1 MTVSAELFKQNRP
14 LVVAADILMPD
25 KSKHDE
31 SKGRACAERLAGHV
45 RALSE
50 SIGERN
56 VYRPLALAEAAHYI
70 EHEWQAM
77 GYEVRRQTYEVDG
90 VLCPNLEIS
99 RTGNR
104 HPEEILLIGAHYDTV
119 IGSPG
124 ANDNGSG
131 VAALLEMARHFA
143 KVKTD
148 RTVRFVA
155 FVNEEAPFYL
165 SGQMGSMVYAK
176 AARERRDNIRLMLS
190 LETIGYYSEQTGSQ
204 QYPPLFKSFYP
215 DKGNFIA
222 FVSNLRSRR
231 MLKRFTAAFRHH
243 SQFPAERLATF
254 SWIPGVAWS
263 DHASFWRYG
272 YRALMV
278 TDTAFYRYRH
288 YHMPTDKADELDY
301 AAMAAV
307 TEGLERAVMSLA
319 TER

>member
-1 MTVSAELFKQNRP
+1 MK
-14 LVVAADILMPD
+14 PD
-25 KSKHDE
+25 KSKHDQ
-31 SKGRACAERLAGHV
+31 SKARQTAERLARHV

-50 SIGERN
+50 TIGERN
-56 VYRPLALAEAAHYI
+56 VYCPLALADAAVYI
-70 EHEWQAM
+70 EREWQAM
-77 GYEVRRQTYEVDG
+77 GYEVLRQTYELDG
-90 VLCPNLEIS
+90 IACSNLEIM
-99 RTGNR
+99 RPGNR

-131 VAALLEMARHFA
+131 VAAMLEMARHFTN
-143 KVKTD
+143 VETD

-165 SGQMGSMVYAK
+165 SGQMGSMMYAK
-176 AARERRDNIRLMLS
+176 AARERRDNIQLMVS
-190 LETIGYYSEQTGSQ
+190 LETIGCYSERPGSQ
-204 QYPPLFKSFYP
+204 HYPPLFRSFYP

-231 MLKRFTAAFRHH
+231 TLNRFAAAFRHH

-278 TDTAFYRYRH
+278 TDTAFYRYPH
-288 YHMPTDKADELDY
+288 YHAPTDKADELDY
-301 AAMAAV
+301 DAMAAV
-307 TEGLERAVMSLA
+307 TEGLELAVMSLA